1 MNSPVRRKE
10 SQIRMSQTNTPIVVS
25 VRIPKTVFLPEKEY
39 ELIKGMLALRIVEV
53 LERAGDDKV
62 FFSPIKQERFRR
74 FDDETEFRL
83 SVEWG
88 FIETVR
94 LTTADLPEYPKMGFW
109 RRLRFLFLGR

>member
-53 LERAGDDKV
+53 LERAGESKV

-74 FDDETEFRL
+74 FDDETEFRF
-83 SVEWG
+83 SVDWG

-94 LTTADLPEYPKMGFW
+94 LTTADLPKYPEMGFW